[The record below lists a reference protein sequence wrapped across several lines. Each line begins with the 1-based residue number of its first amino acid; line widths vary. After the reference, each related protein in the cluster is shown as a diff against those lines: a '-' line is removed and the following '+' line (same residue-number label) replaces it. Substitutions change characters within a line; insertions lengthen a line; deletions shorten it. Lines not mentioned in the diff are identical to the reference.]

1 MIAREFSMARSRLLA
16 LVPGLALALTACA
29 GEPPSGEE
37 PSSVQAERFGL
48 ISVTYGHDWAETG
61 EGMLLS
67 TAAQFVRYSDLN
79 RAQVGRLLALPLDP
93 DRDLPAVDHCRIDDL
108 SVDLKSS
115 VPTEPESGS
124 LELLEAGDLQVQ
136 TPSRNIRLA
145 PKHFPG
151 LLPFISGVIYGEA
164 EASLV
169 EAVGKVRASSSGGE
183 AVGAFV
189 AQLGSPGLPRLEQV
203 GGSGPSQAATLT
215 HDRDLTLRWQRAS
228 DTQLGDVLYLE
239 LRFSKGSRDQALR
252 CRPEDDGS
260 FAIPQAL
267 LAEVSGPAV
276 LEIARLRRTAFVAS
290 GLDQAELRVTVRDA
304 ANLQ

>member
-1 MIAREFSMARSRLLA
+1 MARRRLLA
-16 LVPGLALALTACA
+16 LVTGLSLVFSACA
-29 GEPPSGEE
+29 GEPPPGEE
-37 PSSVQAERFGL
+37 SNAAQAARFGL
-48 ISVTYGHDWAETG
+48 ISVTYGHNWAETG

-93 DRDLPAVDHCRIDDL
+93 DRDLPGVDRCRIDDL

-169 EAVGKVRASSSGGE
+169 EVAGKVRASSSGGE

-203 GGSGPSQAATLT
+203 GSSGPSQAIALPR
-215 HDRDLTLRWQRAS
+215 DRDLTLRWQPAS
-228 DTQLGDVLYLE
+228 DTQIGDVLYLE
-239 LRFSKGSRDQALR
+239 LRFSKGARDQALR
-252 CRPEDDGS
+252 CRLADDGS
-260 FAIPQAL
+260 FAIPQPL
-267 LAEVSGPAV
+267 LTEVGGPAV
-276 LEIARLRRTAFVAS
+276 LEIARLRRTAFMAS
-290 GLDQAELRVTVRDA
+290 GLDQAELRVTVRDTA
-304 ANLQ
+304 DLQ